1 MDANRHTHAAPG
13 QDTPW
18 GSTSGDG
25 DVDALDAQWAR
36 LVEAELTGFH
46 PAPEVL
52 PEASELAWD
61 GEFQGY
67 DPEYVHATITASLA
81 ADPGVGVGG
90 LAGGF
95 EALGDVP

>member
-1 MDANRHTHAAPG
+1 MDSRTASLSP
-13 QDTPW
+13 
-18 GSTSGDG
+18 
-25 DVDALDAQWAR
+25 VALDRDGPVGMAGEADAVWVG
-36 LVEAELTGFH
+36 LVEA
-46 PAPEVL
+46 A
-52 PEASELAWD
+52 LAGIDLADSDLAGRGDPVWGD